1 MRDDLARPV
10 FDILLLGIKLRE
22 RVLAGEKPMLGTE
35 QAKLKA
41 MLGSANTPAP
51 WGSESDPTHS
61 IANRDREFLGLRYTL
76 TCWLDEILIEAGW
89 KEWDE
94 NKLESNLFR
103 TNIRYGN
110 FWQQAHLAEA
120 IPATADALE
129 VFLLCVLLGFRGEY
143 GENPSRLREW
153 VDSTRS
159 RVSRGM
165 NKELAPLPEQ
175 TPVSNVPL
183 LLGVEA
189 YRKMTQRLVVGM
201 LFAIPVVVFL
211 IVYKFG

>member
-41 MLGSANTPAP
+41 MLGSANSPAP
-51 WGSESDPTHS
+51 WGSENDPTHS
-61 IANRDREFLGLRYTL
+61 IADRDREFLGLRYTL
-76 TCWLDEILIEAGW
+76 TCWLDEILIDAGW

-159 RVSRGM
+159 RVSRGL

-175 TPVSNVPL
+175 MPVSNVPL